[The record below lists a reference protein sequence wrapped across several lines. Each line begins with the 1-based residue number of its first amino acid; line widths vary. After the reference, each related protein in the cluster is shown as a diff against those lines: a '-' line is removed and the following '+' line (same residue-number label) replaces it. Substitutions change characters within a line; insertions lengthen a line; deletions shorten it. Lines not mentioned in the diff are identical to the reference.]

1 VDLLQSS
8 DGGGGDVM
16 DLIMGDPPSGPL
28 GLDLGARVLVGLPCS
43 STWIRVVKCGSNRHG
58 DNSMG
63 MGKISIASYLS
74 SSSLDPPCPLP
85 WLDDE
90 DHRCH
95 AATGLG
101 HEPQLW
107 TTHGGV
113 WRPVYEVARSEG
125 SIGQLASGSR
135 EGDSGHSK
143 TLTLG
148 LGVFVENVG
157 GSLKARP
164 WGPL

>member
-1 VDLLQSS
+1 VAPTGMVTTTWGRGRSQLHPTCLL
-8 DGGGGDVM
+8 
-16 DLIMGDPPSGPL
+16 PP
-28 GLDLGARVLVGLPCS
+28 
-43 STWIRVVKCGSNRHG
+43 WILLAPS
-58 DNSMG
+58 
-63 MGKISIASYLS
+63 
-74 SSSLDPPCPLP
+74 P
-85 WLDDE
+85 WLNDE

-107 TTHGGV
+107 MTHGGV

-157 GSLKARP
+157 GSRE
-164 WGPL
+164 GPALGSPPMQRCGSRSRVNSGSHLLPLMFHLWWRRRGQHHLLLVWQGPSRSRT